1 VTCLS
6 LIKCYISAHLHIKM
20 FNFLKCAKVCKNEHM
35 QNCFLSDNF
44 LTENNT
50 GNMQKTVKISCDKI
64 VKVSL
69 EKMFKT
75 TFKRHMYGRWGYLG
89 QRVGQLGTVDDIYVC
104 SSLVRMMYENW
115 FSNYCNCY

>member
-1 VTCLS
+1 M
-6 LIKCYISAHLHIKM
+6 I
-20 FNFLKCAKVCKNEHM
+20 
-35 QNCFLSDNF
+35 
-44 LTENNT
+44 ENNT

-64 VKVSL
+64 AKVSL
-69 EKMFKT
+69 QVMFKA
-75 TFKRHMYGRWGYLG
+75 TFKRHIDGRWGYLG